1 MTVAAER
8 GEVTGDG
15 DTQFVGTIAPEDVVD
30 REPERFFLTMAATEL
45 SGCCQSTRSNLVE
58 HSLQEAG
65 FVVTE
70 HCRSLRNKK
79 LPTLPARR
87 RGVATAR
94 QSAAPLFVRLDIRTR
109 RGASLHL
116 DARRGDV
123 EAGWLDR
130 PASDKHHH
138 RVKGGSDAPL
148 KLNSRCVRWRFVG
161 TRKSKTNWPHG
172 A

>member
-30 REPERFFLTMAATEL
+30 RVPERFFLTMAATEL
-45 SGCCQSTRSNLVE
+45 SGCCQSARSNLVE

-79 LPTLPARR
+79 VPNLAGEATRSGNCSSKCGAALRSSR
-87 RGVATAR
+87 HQNSTRGFP
-94 QSAAPLFVRLDIRTR
+94 S
-109 RGASLHL
+109 S
-116 DARRGDV
+116 
-123 EAGWLDR
+123 
-130 PASDKHHH
+130 
-138 RVKGGSDAPL
+138 
-148 KLNSRCVRWRFVG
+148 
-161 TRKSKTNWPHG
+161 
-172 A
+172 